1 MASIPPATPFESA
14 MYVGISLQN
23 ILYGV
28 ELVLYLK
35 TMRVFLGRS
44 RERHESDVFFAAF
57 STVMLL
63 LVTCW
68 VVSDAMIGED
78 IWLLDRDYPG
88 GPLAYLT
95 GPPSDWYNRFRTVV
109 TIIMQQMADG
119 LMVHRS
125 RIVWDSRRVII
136 IPCILWLVNLVLG
149 ILGMATQ
156 RTDPYTGIF
165 ILFAFT
171 YYVLAVLLTTTLT
184 CMICYRLL
192 RHAREVKELLGEEF
206 ASPYFTIA
214 MLLVESVLP
223 YTLCGLVFLATFGA
237 GSWAGMATARAYTL
251 MMCVSP
257 QMLILRVA
265 EGNAWEKDTI
275 RGPTSVMKF
284 SPSHGDTSGSS
295 SSRFDD
301 RGAAV
306 KHPETLPSV
315 YHPES
320 EKHSD
325 KV

>member
-1 MASIPPATPFESA
+1 MAGSSTPATPFESA
-14 MYVGISLQN
+14 LYVGISLQN

-63 LVTCW
+63 LATCW
-68 VVSDAMIGED
+68 IVSDAMIGED
-78 IWLLDRDYPG
+78 VWLLNRDYPG

-109 TIIMQQMADG
+109 TVTMQQMTDG
-119 LMVHRS
+119 LMVHRC

-136 IPCILWLVNLVLG
+136 IPTILWSVNLILG
-149 ILGMATQ
+149 ILAMVTQ
-156 RTDPYTGIF
+156 KTDPYTGIY
-165 ILFAFT
+165 ILFAFA
-171 YYVLAVLLTTTLT
+171 YFVLAVLLTTTLT
-184 CMICYRLL
+184 CMICYQLL

-223 YTLCGLVFLATFGA
+223 YTLCGLVFLVLYGA
-237 GSWAGMATARAYTL
+237 GSSVGLAASHVYAL

-265 EGNAWEKDTI
+265 EGNAWQKDTI
-275 RGPTSVMKF
+275 RGPTSMIRF
-284 SPSHGDTSGSS
+284 SPSHGDASGSS
-295 SSRFDD
+295 SSRFGDG
-301 RGAAV
+301 GAVV
-306 KHPETLPSV
+306 K
-315 YHPES
+315 HPES